1 MKTIIA
7 LLITVFVGFGIAAHA
22 NTQYK
27 VQGNNIVAVKTDS
40 TKTKATPVK
49 TKFVY
54 TDTKGVKHEVFRGPK
69 GGYFFLNAKGK
80 KQYLPKDVADQLRK
94 QDKTK

>member
-1 MKTIIA
+1 MKVIIA
-7 LLITVFVGFGIAAHA
+7 LLVAIFVGCGLTSHA
-22 NTQYK
+22 YTQYK
-27 VQGNNIVAVKTDS
+27 LQGNNIVAVATDS
-40 TKTKATPVK
+40 AKTKTAPVK

-69 GGYFFLNAKGK
+69 GGYFFINSKGK

-94 QDKTK
+94 QDKSK

>member
-1 MKTIIA
+1 MKTIIT
-7 LLITVFVGFGIAAHA
+7 LLVSVILGFGAVNA

-27 VQGNNIVAVKTDS
+27 VQGNNIVAVATDS
-40 TKTKATPVK
+40 AKNKTAPVK

-80 KQYLPKDVADQLRK
+80 KQYLPKEVSEQLRK
-94 QDKTK
+94 QDKSK